1 MTIGIIGGWE
11 PPLGFCA
18 CAAGFPGCCGGGVV
32 PSTYI
37 IGGGVRPFTTGII
50 GGGVRPFTT
59 GIIGGG
65 VRPFTADVIMTAC
78 MGGGV
83 VPITICI
90 GGGVRPLT
98 CGRGKAF
105 LVRPWPHRRWNVRCG
120 GEFLSDPAN
129 ASARVG
135 PPS

>member
-1 MTIGIIGGWE
+1 MRPLITIGIIGGWE

-18 CAAGFPGCCGGGVV
+18 CAAGFPGCCGGGV
-32 PSTYI
+32 
-37 IGGGVRPFTTGII
+37 RPFTTGII

-59 GIIGGG
+59 
-65 VRPFTADVIMTAC
+65 DVIMTAC

-105 LVRPWPHRRWNVRCG
+105 LVRPWPHRRWYVCCG